1 MGLALSETFGS
12 FNTLNL
18 RMSEHFELA
27 KRLNS
32 YLLDFHR
39 FQKSESVLFLLMC
52 SSAKKYDLYKVFD
65 GFKIKNTPEFNGEP
79 FIITVTCAYTTPV
92 GDPYANYDE
101 FDFILDN
108 KPLGT
113 VDIEAEGAVVESVK
127 EMTNRLRI
135 N

>member
-1 MGLALSETFGS
+1 MICI
-12 FNTLNL
+12 
-18 RMSEHFELA
+18 
-27 KRLNS
+27 
-32 YLLDFHR
+32 
-39 FQKSESVLFLLMC
+39 KSL
-52 SSAKKYDLYKVFD
+52 D

-135 N
+135 TVNKKEFKISVTGFGYKPRFRGNCKR